1 MYMDD
6 TKTILI
12 PDEVRNL
19 DYHMAIVADNLS
31 NDITPEAKPY
41 IDRISEIV
49 QQFYNEEIKTRQAF
63 RLIDMVLIDYDINII
78 IPREEQEQKERLAKE
93 ELYIDNPFDI
103 TELAIKNTI
112 HEHDIFEKGFLQI
125 IRTIGIENL
134 QITDS
139 KGNLI
144 TDIEQL
150 KGGNQRKKADT
161 VLRQY
166 LDYKN
171 RPDLKR
177 YALEI
182 TDVFDEPIITVFLGQ
197 GQAHSG
203 FYLNRLS
210 PIIVE
215 LFLAMKENDTMTTTY
230 ARLAEKIKLVNH
242 NYNVYSNIDY
252 NPDSDYLID
261 QAHKFNELFNQY
273 QFRQFYKNA
282 YNVIN
287 KIIRDLLRKL
297 DKSYSAIRVK
307 ENHLIYAKDQ
317 DGEEYS
323 FTTDDVGEEMI
334 RHAQAAVLQE
344 MKIPTIGRVF
354 LLRKAPQFFS
364 RVIDYINKE
373 YGENWTH
380 YLSQIEITIISRS
393 QLQKCYDEYI
403 AKHNDTEVSLQECRE
418 KIKARLTKMVN
429 SDVSRAE
436 KKYKE
441 THTRIKAE
449 MQQKFDNTT
458 DIQNLVDCGV
468 YTEKDKDKKVENW
481 TKSEEIK
488 SKVFTGFAPNY
499 KDIQA
504 EIMRFLIDTADNQQ

>member
-1 MYMDD
+1 MDD
-6 TKTILI
+6 KTVLI
-12 PDEVRNL
+12 PQDLQSYNFHLNL
-19 DYHMAIVADNLS
+19 VAKDLAKDDS
-31 NDITPEAKPY
+31 PEAKPY
-41 IDRISEIV
+41 INRIKEIA
-49 QQFYNEEIKTRQAF
+49 QKYYNGV
-63 RLIDMVLIDYDINII
+63 IDTYKALNTINYELVYYDYYVVV
-78 IPREEQEQKERLAKE
+78 PREEQEQKERRE
-93 ELYIDNPFDI
+93 RDQIFIDNPYDL
-103 TELAIKNTI
+103 TEIAIKTKI
-112 HEHDIFEKGFLQI
+112 HEHDIFDSLNGLIK
-125 IRTIGIENL
+125 TIGIDNL
-134 QITDS
+134 CMTDS
-139 KGNLI
+139 KGQPI
-144 TDIEQL
+144 TNIEQL

-215 LFLAMKENDTMTTTY
+215 LFLTMKENDTMTTTY
-230 ARLAEKIKLVNH
+230 ARLAEKIKLVNRY
-242 NYNVYSNIDY
+242 YNVYSNIDY
-252 NPDSDYLID
+252 SPESDYLID

-282 YNVIN
+282 YNLIN
-287 KIIRDLLRKL
+287 KIMRDLLRKL
-297 DKSYSAIRVK
+297 DKSYSAVRVK

-334 RHAQAAVLQE
+334 KHAQAAVLQE
-344 MKIPTIGRVF
+344 MNISTIGRVF

-364 RVIDYINKE
+364 RVIKYINKE

-403 AKHNDTEVSLQECRE
+403 AKHNDTAVSLQECRE
-418 KIKARLTKMVN
+418 RIKARLTKMVN

-436 KKYKE
+436 KKYNE
-441 THTRIKAE
+441 THTRIKTE
-449 MQQKFDNTT
+449 MQQKFDNAT

-481 TKSEEIK
+481 TTSEEIK